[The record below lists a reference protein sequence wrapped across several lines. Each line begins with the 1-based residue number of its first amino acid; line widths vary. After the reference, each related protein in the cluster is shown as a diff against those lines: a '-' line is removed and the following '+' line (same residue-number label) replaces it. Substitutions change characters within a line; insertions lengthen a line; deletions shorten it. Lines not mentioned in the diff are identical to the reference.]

1 MAPKQASI
9 PPFDPPGG
17 PQDPSGSAEIR
28 PPGLDAGGR
37 DTGPKAREARR
48 RRSAVDLLCKVAG
61 VPDLATWLDL
71 EDGYT
76 PRDALSALEKK
87 RRSLEKGLSDP
98 RTAREAEVV
107 FAYWADIRA
116 ALLHAQAGAPD
127 APARAGA
134 PVDHYA
140 VLGVQPTASFLA
152 IERAY
157 QALKA
162 TGSADARVEQAW
174 RVLGD
179 PLNRAQFDRARRHG
193 AVRTAPD
200 LSEATPTAHDVEK
213 SSSGMALA
221 EIPGPDLRE
230 IHLEDDQ
237 PTVRPIAIVVRGSGT
252 WKADIDIDHPC
263 LSTTP
268 SDAIRASEGRHTIAV
283 RIDPSRLTRAITTCT
298 VTLSSHREQHII
310 ALRIH
315 RAPARRGRAREIG
328 LALGAAA
335 LVGVGWLIGQQ
346 TTLQTTERLPASV
359 GKLDQIPSI
368 RDCFPASAPPLPAWV
383 DIHVDGLGR
392 PTGFHIEGP
401 ARPSAETCVRDAL
414 RRLEFPPTPRGLPAY
429 HRYRLPDLEVTP

>member
-1 MAPKQASI
+1 MAPKHASI
-9 PPFDPPGG
+9 PPIDPPGADSDRAG
-17 PQDPSGSAEIR
+17 ASGGARS
-28 PPGLDAGGR
+28 GR
-37 DTGPKAREARR
+37 SRGH
-48 RRSAVDLLCKVAG
+48 SAVDLLCKVAG
-61 VPDLATWLDL
+61 VPDLPTWLELD
-71 EDGYT
+71 DDYT
-76 PRDALSALEKK
+76 PREALSALEKK
-87 RRSLEKGLSDP
+87 RRALERGLADP

-107 FAYWADIRA
+107 FAHWAEIRA
-116 ALLHAQAGAPD
+116 ALLHAGSGEPD

-134 PVDHYA
+134 PVDHYT

-162 TGSADARVEQAW
+162 TGSADARVDQAW

-200 LSEATPTAHDVEK
+200 LSETQPTAHDIEK
-213 SSSGMALA
+213 SSSGLALA
-221 EIPGPDLRE
+221 ELPGPELRE

-237 PTVRPIAIVVRGSGT
+237 PTVRPIAIIVRGSGT
-252 WKADIDIDHPC
+252 WRASIDIDHPC

-268 SDAIRASEGRHTIAV
+268 SDTIRVPEGHHTIAV
-283 RIDPSRLTRAITTCT
+283 RIDPGRLTRAITTCT
-298 VTLSSHREQHII
+298 VTLSTRRRQHII

-315 RAPARRGRAREIG
+315 RAPVQASRMREIG
-328 LALGAAA
+328 LALGAAV

-346 TTLQTTERLPASV
+346 TTLQTPERAPASV
-359 GKLDQIPSI
+359 GQLDQIPSI
-368 RDCFPASAPPLPAWV
+368 RDCFPPSAPPLPAWV

-401 ARPSAETCVRDAL
+401 TRPAAETCVRDAL
-414 RRLEFPPTPRGLPAY
+414 RRLEFPPTPRGLPAF
-429 HRYRLPDLEVTP
+429 HRYRLPNTEVAP